1 MKPRNAVL
9 QCLSLQSGRA
19 ATQNFPIGM
28 ILGLSLAIFPIGKD
42 KIQRCDIL
50 PTDPAR
56 ANNMPSNSSRP
67 SQAVSA
73 NIP

>member
-9 QCLSLQSGRA
+9 QCLPLQRRGA
-19 ATQNFPIGM
+19 QTQNFPIGM
-28 ILGLSLAIFPIGKD
+28 ILGLSLAIFLIGKN
-42 KIQRCDIL
+42 KIQRYDIL

-56 ANNMPSNSSRP
+56 ANNMLSNSRRP
-67 SQAVSA
+67 SQAVSS